1 MGGGPGDVDEEETGE
16 IMEISTNE
24 IQVVDEV
31 IESLGV
37 LDDEAAKHDEV
48 LKKK

>member
-1 MGGGPGDVDEEETGE
+1 
-16 IMEISTNE
+16 MEISTNE

-37 LDDEAAKHDEV
+37 LDDDVSKHDEV